1 MKNESLQAKE
11 VREWRRQTNGDAG
24 RRTQASVGKDR
35 KDQPCDF
42 GVRGAIRGNGIHR
55 TSQRRTAEPG
65 VSESAAPDV
74 KIDMHAKIAEYGDV
88 RSRLKEAASDRA
100 FVSGWTHN
108 FYRYP
113 ARFSPTFAAAAIKA
127 LSQPDDI
134 ILDPYMGG
142 GTAIIEALAAG
153 RRAVGNDL
161 NSLATFVTRVKT
173 TPLAPREV
181 KAIRRWAQDTVPLL
195 SYRSPKQD
203 LIGHMAPEKMKNL
216 DLPRARFIKKLITG
230 ALSTITTLPTR
241 SSQDFVRCV
250 VLRTGQWAL
259 DGRRTHTALHEFRN
273 HLREWCFQMLEQ
285 LGLFQSKIRSHSN
298 WSTGVCLLSHGN
310 ATELNK
316 LPIFARERKKAALVI
331 TSPPY
336 PGVHVLY
343 HRWQV
348 DGRRESPAPYW
359 IINGKDGQTESYYT
373 FGQHRQRTIA
383 PYFITSLRTLK
394 SIRRCVKRGG
404 FMVQLVAFNN
414 PQYQL
419 GRYLSNMTAAGFEE
433 VALTNPGEIQ
443 GEERIW
449 REVPNRKWHAVTKGR
464 THSSREVVLV
474 HIAV

>member
-1 MKNESLQAKE
+1 MKNESLQAEE
-11 VREWRRQTNGDAG
+11 VREWRRPTNSDAG
-24 RRTQASVGKDR
+24 CRTQASVGKDR
-35 KDQPCDF
+35 KNEPCHF
-42 GVRGAIRGNGIHR
+42 GLRGAIRADGVCR
-55 TSQRRTAEPG
+55 ASQRRAADPR
-65 VSESAAPDV
+65 VPESATLEPKTEVHLETADYESV
-74 KIDMHAKIAEYGDV
+74 GGW
-88 RSRLKEAASDRA
+88 LKEAASDRA
-100 FVSGWTHN
+100 YVSGWTHN

-127 LSQPDDI
+127 LSNPDDI
-134 ILDPYMGG
+134 VLDPYMGG

-181 KAIRRWAQDTVPLL
+181 KAIRRWAEETIPLL
-195 SYRSPKQD
+195 SYRAPKED
-203 LIGHMAPEKMKNL
+203 LIAHTAPEKMKNL
-216 DLPRARFIKKLITG
+216 SLLRARFIKKLIAG
-230 ALSTITTLPTR
+230 ALRSITTLPTCN
-241 SSQDFVRCV
+241 SQAFVRCV

-259 DGRRTHTALHEFRN
+259 DGRRTHTPLHDFRK

-285 LGLFQSKIRSHSN
+285 LASFQSKIRSYSS
-298 WSTGVCLLSHGN
+298 WSTGTCVLIHGN
-310 ATELNK
+310 ASELDN
-316 LPIFARERKKAALVI
+316 LPIFAQEQKKASLVV

-373 FGQHRQRTIA
+373 FGQHRQSTVA
-383 PYFITSLRTLK
+383 PYFITSSRTLQ
-394 SIRRCVKRGG
+394 SIRKVVKRGG
-404 FMVQLVAFNN
+404 FIVQLVAFNN
-414 PQYQL
+414 PAYQL
-419 GRYLSNMTAAGFEE
+419 GRYLSNMAAAGFEE
-433 VALTNPGEIQ
+433 VALANPGKME

-474 HIAV
+474 HRAV